1 MTYSS
6 YRAAGLIAAIETFTN
21 RRLQLLIKFRS
32 FAAQILKHQ
41 KMNCPLI
48 TWSLIVG
55 MVTVIVMV
63 RFVLASGIGRRN
75 RHPMV
80 EIGSEREEFFVPG
93 DPVNSDD
100 YDDED

>member
-21 RRLQLLIKFRS
+21 RRPLLLIKFRS

-41 KMNCPLI
+41 KMNYPLI